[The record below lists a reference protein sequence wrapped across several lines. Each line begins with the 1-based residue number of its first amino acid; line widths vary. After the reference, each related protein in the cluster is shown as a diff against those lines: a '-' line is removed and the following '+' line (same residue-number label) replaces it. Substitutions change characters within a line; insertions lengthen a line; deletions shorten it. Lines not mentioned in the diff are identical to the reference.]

1 MSHNCLGWLF
11 QDTKRLEKAESAY
24 RDAVTLQKQAV
35 ADFPNQPEFR
45 LELAKYTFNLG
56 NVLRDTARPKEAEA
70 ARAEALA
77 IFNQLVAEFPNR
89 PEFRQELA
97 EREGKK
103 PRSATSARGSQ
114 EGGAELETTVKKN

>member
-35 ADFPNQPEFR
+35 ADFPNLPEFR
-45 LELAKYTFNLG
+45 LELATYTFNLG
-56 NVLRDTARPKEAEA
+56 NVLRDTARPKEAKA
-70 ARAEALA
+70 AHAEALA
-77 IFNQLVAEFPNR
+77 IFKQLVAEFPNR

-97 EREGKK
+97 EREGQK
-103 PRSATSARGSQ
+103 PQPVTGAPGLQ
-114 EGGAELETTVKKN
+114 EGGAELETPEKKN

>member
-1 MSHNCLGWLF
+1 MSHNSLGWLF

-56 NVLRDTARPKEAEA
+56 NVLRDTKRPKEAKVA
-70 ARAEALA
+70 HAEAFA
-77 IFNQLVAEFPNR
+77 IFKQLVD
-89 PEFRQELA
+89 
-97 EREGKK
+97 
-103 PRSATSARGSQ
+103 SARPS
-114 EGGAELETTVKKN
+114 LP